1 MRYPNIEAER
11 ARSGLTKGAMCQK
24 IGISR
29 NTYTNMQS
37 GIHEASVRT
46 FVELSNLFGCTVD
59 KLLEGEGNGT
69 LDEH

>member
-11 ARSGLTKGAMCQK
+11 ARSGLTKGAMCERV
-24 IGISR
+24 GISR
-29 NTYTNMQS
+29 NTYSNIQS
-37 GIHEASVRT
+37 GNHEAAMKT
-46 FVELSNLFGCTVD
+46 FVKLSNLFGCTVD